1 MNTIS
6 RPNRDALQKA
16 LDIYRDAMRPF
27 LIRCLRQVRGMN
39 VQNVISH
46 SLGNRRADEFERA
59 LARSTGNVES
69 AIDINDFPTLVS
81 RNWHRETFETKLN
94 GDKTFQ
100 NQLWLITDARN
111 HTVHTGTQDLDDDY
125 TRTHLFL
132 IADVLERIGASDGKQ
147 VVQSI
152 RDELFSAPIASSTTT
167 SQTEEV
173 LPEAEEETPLP
184 KPSISKLAAWRDVIR
199 PNLDVAQGNFRE
211 DDLWGPACEAR
222 LFAPLEKHW
231 GPIGMHQTRCS
242 RKSIWIC

>member
-1 MNTIS
+1 MNTIN

-39 VQNVISH
+39 VQEVISR

-59 LARSTGNVES
+59 LNRSTGNVES

-81 RNWHRETFETKLN
+81 RNWYRETFETKLN

-111 HTVHTGTQDLDDDY
+111 HTVHPGTKDLDDDY

-132 IADVLERIGASDGKQ
+132 IADVLEKIGASDGKQ
-147 VVQSI
+147 IVQAI
-152 RDELFSAPIASSTTT
+152 RDELFSDPIASS
-167 SQTEEV
+167 QTEEAP
-173 LPEAEEETPLP
+173 PESEEDTSLL
-184 KPSISKLAAWRDVIR
+184 KPSTSKLTAWRDVIR

-211 DDLWGPACEAR
+211 AD
-222 LFAPLEKHW
+222 F
-231 GPIGMHQTRCS
+231 RCRS
-242 RKSIWIC
+242 AAGTQ